1 MKPLICLMA
10 LLVQSVRLQSCPT
23 IDVVGS
29 PVNLINEYLASLLYV
44 LNPLNDGNYAD
55 LSLYSQTPSLE
66 GDNLNMIFT
75 LRNDGSNAKTYIGL
89 QANVP
94 SADKPDG
101 PRRISK
107 YAQSTNLS
115 EVEALL
121 GVSGSN
127 LQNNLC
133 NDLRQ
138 TFFTYFMTRNYIS
151 DFLGYNVVQTITSKA
166 IGGGDLEFIQ
176 GLQNNQNIP
185 STSSGSYSYSTSE
198 VNSNP
203 SMTSSS
209 SSTSVTEQ
217 ELRDMLEKMNQQAV
231 PSTQEITSAF
241 QELQSPP
248 STITIPLSTTVTSTQ
263 IPVTTS
269 STTVTTTKTSILSP
283 ADQRALTSF
292 LTTYFDYN
300 ISTGKRV
307 SGLPISDSEFKLIY
321 NLIMEILGAPTGT
334 NFDIIFDKYL
344 TLLKLQQFRP
354 SSTEFVSSTTTTTSN
369 VNNSNNSNNNINT
382 NIDSSFSSSSSSS
395 SNGGKTTVLLP
406 DYVPYTSPF
415 DNKSFSAT
423 VKNVT
428 TTTTSSSS
436 LPPINPPVIT
446 LPPVVLNPPP
456 VVTEKSSSSSTTT
469 TTTTTNNNNS
479 NSNNNSS
486 SGQKSQGQAPDF
498 NIPSYNQFPNSMRTS
513 GNASQTTVTQ
523 TTTNQQAVQPP
534 NRGGSS
540 TTSTASQSS
549 SQGQRAAPSF
559 PFDTIFQSINRKQ
572 TVTTNQSGG
581 NGGASGSQ
589 TQTQTQTQ
597 TQNGQGSGAQSGAVA
612 TSSLVRPTMY
622 LYQTTYGPNAPL
634 PVTYTNQQST
644 AVQSRRIVPQ
654 SGMSQV
660 TAPPT
665 TILSNGATGARVGF
679 GTGINQNAN
688 IRSGQNNSFSFF
700 PGASSAQTSII
711 SSPLNTAR
719 TVSAVPIGTVVS
731 SSGSSGVPIGS
742 FTTNGSFTINNAQ
755 GGGAIPLGNII
766 RN

>member
-1 MKPLICLMA
+1 MKPLFCLMA
-10 LLVQSVRLQSCPT
+10 LLVQSVRLQSCPA

-55 LSLYSQTPSLE
+55 LSFYSQTPSSE
-66 GDNLNMIFT
+66 GDVLNMIFT

-115 EVEALL
+115 EVETLL

-151 DFLGYNVVQTITSKA
+151 DFLGYNVVQSITSKT
-166 IGGGDLEFIQ
+166 IGGGDLESTQ
-176 GLQNNQNIP
+176 YLQNNP
-185 STSSGSYSYSTSE
+185 SSSSSSYSYTTNE

-203 SMTSSS
+203 SVTSSS

-217 ELRDMLEKMNQQAV
+217 ELRDMLEKMNQQTV

-248 STITIPLSTTVTSTQ
+248 STITIPLSTTMTTTQ
-263 IPVTTS
+263 IPVSTS

-283 ADQRALTSF
+283 SDQRALTSF

-300 ISTGKRV
+300 IATGKRV
-307 SGLPISDSEFKLIY
+307 SGLPINDSEFKLIY
-321 NLIMEILGAPTGT
+321 NLIMEILKAPTGT
-334 NFDIIFDKYL
+334 NFDVIFDKYL

-354 SSTEFVSSTTTTTSN
+354 TLNDFTSSTTTTTTN
-369 VNNSNNSNNNINT
+369 VNNNNNNNSNSNNSFNT
-382 NIDSSFSSSSSSS
+382 NMDSSFSSSSSSS

-415 DNKSFSAT
+415 ENGSFSST

-428 TTTTSSSS
+428 TTTTSSNSS

-446 LPPVVLNPPP
+446 PPPVIINPPP
-456 VVTEKSSSSSTTT
+456 VVSEKSSSSSTTT
-469 TTTTTNNNNS
+469 TTTTTNNNN
-479 NSNNNSS
+479 NSNSS

-498 NIPSYNQFPNSMRTS
+498 NIPSYNQFPTSMRTN
-513 GNASQTTVTQ
+513 GNTSQTTVTQ
-523 TTTNQQAVQPP
+523 TTTNQQAAQPP
-534 NRGGSS
+534 NRGGSLTTS
-540 TTSTASQSS
+540 TTSQTS

-572 TVTTNQSGG
+572 TVTTNQNGG

-597 TQNGQGSGAQSGAVA
+597 TQNGQSSGAQGGAVA

-654 SGMSQV
+654 SNISQV
-660 TAPPT
+660 NTLPT

-688 IRSGQNNSFSFF
+688 FRSGQNNSFSFF
-700 PGASSAQTSII
+700 PGGSSAQTSII

-719 TVSAVPIGTVVS
+719 VSAVPIGTVVS

-742 FTTNGSFTINNAQ
+742 FTTNGSFTISNAQ